1 MPNLHPFAALAALVT
16 TAALPAQFAE
26 LTGPQGFPLVLWSN
40 AIYGSGHTV
49 ADFDGDGDLDVVV
62 SPMRGTPFR
71 MFRNDGN
78 LMFTDVSAQS
88 GLGIHMDPHAVEA
101 ADIDNDGDQDLYVG
115 GAWTPAKM
123 FINDGTGVF
132 TDEAAARGLTHSD
145 DNYSASFGDFDRD
158 GWLDLY
164 LGNRHDTNLSL
175 AGANRL
181 YRNTGGGNFV
191 DVTATAGC
199 AGDSL
204 TLACM
209 FMDYNEDG
217 WPDLFEVAEKA
228 ALQTNEIW
236 RNNADGTF
244 TAVAA
249 QVGANISLDGMG
261 IDIADAFNDGGVDFY
276 VSDGPPDHL
285 FQVWDPTLQQYT
297 VETSTF
303 GVEGGGVG
311 WGCNFFDY
319 DNDGWQDIYVVQEN
333 AANLL
338 FHNPGAAFA
347 SAVPWTDTAAAAGL
361 DQLYSQFTISVCDL
375 DNDGRMDVLQRFHFG
390 IPSPNSLVAYHN
402 QYTAN
407 NWLKFQ
413 TQGRRS
419 NRDGLGTR
427 ITLHAGGT
435 TQRQYVRS
443 GAGFLSGNDPRP
455 NFGLGNQ
462 AQAGL
467 VEVVWPN
474 GQHQYLTQVP
484 ANQIVQLLEPTISS
498 TGPAPVG
505 GSSTVTM
512 SVPGDEGLPYML
524 LLSFSDQVGI
534 ALGNQTLPIDFDA
547 LTAATLDP
555 LNPFFVGSIGTVDAN
570 GDASATLNVP
580 PIPLLSGL
588 TLYAGG
594 LTSDPANFPQARTVL
609 REAVAVSI
617 Q

>member
-1 MPNLHPFAALAALVT
+1 MSKLDLSIILATLAS
-16 TAALPAQFAE
+16 ASALPGQFAE
-26 LTGPQGFPLVLWSN
+26 VTAPQGFSQVPWST
-40 AIYGSGHTV
+40 AIYGSGQTV
-49 ADFDGDGDLDVVV
+49 ADFDGDGDLDLVVA
-62 SPMRGTPFR
+62 PMAGTPFR

-88 GLGIHMDPHAVEA
+88 GLGMHQNPHAVEA

-123 FINDGTGVF
+123 FINNGNGVF
-132 TDEAAARGLTHSD
+132 TEEAVARGLTHND

-164 LGNRHDTNLSL
+164 LGNRHDANPAFA
-175 AGANRL
+175 AGNRL
-181 YRNTGGGNFV
+181 YRNTGNGNFV
-191 DVTATAGC
+191 DVTTSAGC
-199 AGDSL
+199 AGASL

-209 FMDYNEDG
+209 FFDYNEDG

-228 ALQTNEIW
+228 AVQTNEIW

-249 QVGANISLDGMG
+249 QLGANISLDGMG

-285 FQVWDPTLQQYT
+285 FQVWDPVNQQYT

-303 GVEGGGVG
+303 GVQGGGVG

-319 DNDGWQDIYVVQEN
+319 DNDGWQDVYVVQEN
-333 AANLL
+333 YGNAL
-338 FHNPGAAFA
+338 FHNPGAPFA
-347 SAVPWTDTAAAAGL
+347 AAVPWPNTAAAAGL
-361 DQLYSQFTISVCDL
+361 DQAYAQFTVSICDL
-375 DNDGRMDVLQRFHFG
+375 DNDGRLDMVQRFHYG
-390 IPSPNSLVAYHN
+390 IPVPNGVIAYHN
-402 QYTAN
+402 QYAGN
-407 NWLKFQ
+407 NWLKFK

-427 ITLHAGGT
+427 ITLHAGGL

-455 NFGLGNQ
+455 NFGLSNN
-462 AQAGL
+462 AQADL
-467 VEVVWPN
+467 VEVVWPS

-484 ANQIVQLLEPTISS
+484 ANQILHLLEPTITS
-498 TGPAPVG
+498 TGPAPIG
-505 GSSTVTM
+505 GTSTVTM
-512 SVPGDEGLPYML
+512 SIPGDEGLPYML
-524 LLSFSDQVGI
+524 LLSFSDQVGV

-555 LNPFFVGSIGTVDAN
+555 LNPFFVGSIGTVDGSGN
-570 GDASATLNVP
+570 ASATLNVP
-580 PIPLLSGL
+580 PMPILSGL
-588 TLYAGG
+588 TVYAGG

-609 REAVAVSI
+609 QEAISI
-617 Q
+617 PIQ

>member
-1 MPNLHPFAALAALVT
+1 MHNRVFTIVVSALA
-16 TAALPAQFAE
+16 TAISATAQFAE
-26 LTGPQGFPLVLWSN
+26 VVSPQGFSQVLWSN

-62 SPMRGTPFR
+62 SPMAGTPFR

-88 GLGIHMDPHAVEA
+88 GLGVHFGPHAVEA
-101 ADIDNDGDQDLYVG
+101 ADIDNDGDQALYVG
-115 GAWTPAKM
+115 GALLPARRY
-123 FINDGTGVF
+123 INDGTGVF

-164 LGNRHDTNLSL
+164 LGNRHDANPQFP
-175 AGANRL
+175 GANRL

-191 DVTATAGC
+191 DVTPAAGC
-199 AGDSL
+199 AGQTL

-209 FMDYNEDG
+209 FMDFDEDG
-217 WPDLFEVAEKA
+217 WPDLFEVSEKSA
-228 ALQTNEIW
+228 NTHNEIW
-236 RNNADGTF
+236 RNNGDGTF
-244 TAVAA
+244 TPVAT
-249 QVGANISLDGMG
+249 QIGANMSIDGMG

-276 VSDGPPDHL
+276 CTDGPPDHL
-285 FQVWDPTLQQYT
+285 FQVWDAAQQRYVDT
-297 VETSTF
+297 TSTF

-319 DNDGWQDIYVVQEN
+319 DNDGWQDLYVVQEN
-333 AANLL
+333 YANAL
-338 FHNPGAAFA
+338 FHNPGSPFAAGT
-347 SAVPWTDTAAAAGL
+347 PWPNTAAQAGL
-361 DQLYSQFTISVCDL
+361 DQAYTQFTVSICDL

-390 IPSPNSLVAYHN
+390 ISAPNSLIAYHN

-413 TQGRRS
+413 TRGRRS

-427 ITLHAGGT
+427 ITLHAGGV

-462 AQAGL
+462 AQATL
-467 VEVVWPN
+467 VEVVWPC
-474 GQHQYLTQVP
+474 GQHQYLTNVA
-484 ANQIVQLLEPTISS
+484 ANQMLTLVEPTISS

-524 LLSFSDQVGI
+524 LLSFSNQVGV

-609 REAVAVSI
+609 REAVAIPI